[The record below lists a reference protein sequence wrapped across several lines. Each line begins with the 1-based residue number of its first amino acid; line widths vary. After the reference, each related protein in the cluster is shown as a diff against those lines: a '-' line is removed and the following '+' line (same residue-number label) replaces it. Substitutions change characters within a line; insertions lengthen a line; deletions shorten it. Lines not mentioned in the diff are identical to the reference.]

1 MTKMND
7 NLVRWN
13 DFGKFYKKIEEHKEK
28 MMNTYS
34 VSGYY
39 YRTDDERSER
49 SFSATVLARSL
60 EESITNLRSVQHLYR
75 NAVIKNVELRDID
88 IIVGKGGEE

>member
-39 YRTDDERSER
+39 YLTDDERAER
-49 SFSATVLARSL
+49 DFSVIVLAKSA
-60 EESITNLRSVQHLYR
+60 EEAMTILKSIYPYCNRAR
-75 NAVIKNVELRDID
+75 IDRVELRDSD
-88 IIVGKGGEE
+88 IIVGKDNEK